1 MLYYERINEDP
12 LRITK
17 IKPFIDKYNWKR
29 INCPSEKDDWRKV
42 EKNNLTIAT
51 NISYVT
57 KEIYFADCSKYNS
70 NCEKQIIL
78 LVTPN
83 GKA

>member
-42 EKNNLTIAT
+42 EKNNLTIAI
-51 NISYVT
+51 NISYVK
-57 KEIYFADCSKYNS
+57 KEKKYISPIVQNIT
-70 NCEKQIIL
+70 QIVKNKL
-78 LVTPN
+78 FF
-83 GKA
+83 